1 MVLIYLNVLKLDTWQ
16 ACSICIFFL
25 ERKHFI
31 SSKQKKKKTE
41 NLCFCSK
48 LKSELTQFLKHN
60 QSQTVGWKNNGS
72 IWRKQ
77 ADFALPES
85 KQSRKQINT
94 VSAETP
100 NASLLHNSTE
110 FIASVIWDWVSIHGF
125 FPLCAAKQK
134 NSVKRGN
141 ELCGL

>member
-1 MVLIYLNVLKLDTWQ
+1 MASPFYLY
-16 ACSICIFFL
+16 FFPR
-25 ERKHFI
+25 EETFYFI
-31 SSKQKKKKTE
+31 KIEKKKTE

-77 ADFALPES
+77 ADFALHES

-100 NASLLHNSTE
+100 NACLLHNSTE
-110 FIASVIWDWVSIHGF
+110 FIASVIWDWVSIHGV